1 MSAPVT
7 FLANK
12 KIENMGTFVLKPL
25 GAVLY
30 QADLIPLTVVEQ
42 ALQFQAKY
50 GDRRL
55 GEILSIWGKIAPETI
70 RFFVEEWP
78 RLFHEVPKEPLGQYF
93 KAAALLDEAQIQE
106 ILHQQKQVSGRFGM
120 IAVRKGWLKQT
131 TVDFFLKHLML
142 DNRWRETL
150 LRDGWLDTDSSNSKQ
165 SPEILHQ
172 LLYPNVLPQ
181 PDPFAASPE
190 IWRPTSNQSQSS
202 KSRSNSPIQLQSLT
216 GTGNNEIGALQLLME
231 GVFTWNAWRKAYPNQ
246 VPNLSKADL
255 RRARL
260 QGFDLS
266 ATDLSGANMQGA
278 DLRGAILREAYP
290 LGADFSEANLSEA
303 DLTEC
308 YLCEANLSRANLSG
322 ANLSGANL
330 LGANLNRA
338 NFHHA
343 NLSGAILTRTQAL
356 GTNFAQAN
364 LSGAILEDWQID
376 RETVLDFLL

>member
-1 MSAPVT
+1 
-7 FLANK
+7 
-12 KIENMGTFVLKPL
+12 MGTFILKPL

-42 ALQFQAKY
+42 ALKFQAKY

-55 GEILSIWGKIAPETI
+55 GEILSIWGKIAPKTI
-70 RFFVEEWP
+70 QFFVEEWP
-78 RLFHEVPKEPLGQYF
+78 RLFHDVPQEPLGQYF
-93 KAAALLDEAQIQE
+93 KAAALLDEAQIKE
-106 ILHQQKQVSGRFGM
+106 ILCQQKQVSGRFGM

-131 TVDFFLKHLML
+131 TVDFFLRHLML
-142 DNRWRETL
+142 EKRWREIL
-150 LRDGWLDTDSSNSKQ
+150 LRDGWLDTDSNISKQ
-165 SPEILHQ
+165 SRESLPQLLSPTAITQSDSFSASLEILK
-172 LLYPNVLPQ
+172 
-181 PDPFAASPE
+181 
-190 IWRPTSNQSQSS
+190 PTGNQSQSS
-202 KSRSNSPIQLQSLT
+202 KPVSNSPIRLQSLRT
-216 GTGNNEIGALQLLME
+216 GIENNEISSIQRLLE
-231 GVFTWNAWRKAYPNQ
+231 GVVAWNAWRKAYPNQ

-266 ATDLSGANMQGA
+266 ATDLSGANLQGA

-290 LGADFSEANLSEA
+290 LGADLSGANLSGA
-303 DLTEC
+303 DLSEC

-330 LGANLNRA
+330 LSANLCRA
-338 NFHHA
+338 NFHRA

-364 LSGAILEDWQID
+364 LSGAVLEDWQID
-376 RETVLDFLL
+376 RETILDFLV